1 MNLDLHSGEILGLI
15 GPNGAGKTTLVN
27 AVTGFVARTDGSIFL
42 NGTEVSKLRPF
53 LLARRG
59 VVRTFQG
66 ARIFREMT
74 VFQNAE
80 VGPLGIGAG
89 RRLSRTH
96 AEEALAMVDLANVRH
111 DIAGVLPHGA
121 QRRLELAR
129 AFAMRPGYLLLDE
142 PAAGL
147 TERESDS
154 LMDSIRAYQAASGA
168 GVLLIEH
175 DMRVIMGLCDRI
187 QVLDFG
193 KTITVGRPAEVR
205 ADAEVIAAYLGDPD
219 EEAEEERHAQR

>member
-1 MNLDLHSGEILGLI
+1 MNLEFHSGEILGLI

-27 AVTGFVARTDGSIFL
+27 AVTGFVARLEGSVFLDGR
-42 NGTEVSKLRPF
+42 EVSELRPF

-59 VVRTFQG
+59 LVRTFQG
-66 ARIFREMT
+66 ARIFRDMT
-74 VFQNAE
+74 VLQNAE
-80 VGPLGIGAG
+80 IGALGMGAG
-89 RRLSRTH
+89 RRMSIRH
-96 AEEALAMVDLANVRH
+96 AEEALEMVDLIDARH
-111 DIAGVLPHGA
+111 QRARVLTHGA

-129 AFAMRPGYLLLDE
+129 AFAMSPDYLLLDE

-154 LMDSIRAYQAASGA
+154 LMDVIRAFQASSGA

-193 KTITVGRPAEVR
+193 RTITVGQPAEVR
-205 ADAEVIAAYLGDPD
+205 ADAEVIAAYLGDAGD
-219 EEAEEERHAQR
+219 EPGEDRHARG